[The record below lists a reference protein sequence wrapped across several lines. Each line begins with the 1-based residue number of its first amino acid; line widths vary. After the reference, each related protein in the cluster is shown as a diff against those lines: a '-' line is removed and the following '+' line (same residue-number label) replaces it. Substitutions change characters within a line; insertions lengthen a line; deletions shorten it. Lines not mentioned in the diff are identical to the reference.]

1 MRHDKKEM
9 GNIEKCGVSIFTSRM
24 WSQAGPWG
32 KQKWRFRLQ
41 DIFLQ
46 SLATRVTNS
55 FPIWFQDAHKYTH
68 TCSRHPLKGA
78 ISVAAYFLQ
87 VSFALLVCGF

>member
-1 MRHDKKEM
+1 MRK
-9 GNIEKCGVSIFTSRM
+9 GNGKHIEKCCVSTFTSRM

-32 KQKWRFRLQ
+32 KQKWRFKLQ

-46 SLATRVTNS
+46 SLATRVTNW
-55 FPIWFQDAHKYTH
+55 FPIWFQDAQTYTH
-68 TCSRHPLKGA
+68 TRSRHPLKEA

-87 VSFALLVCGF
+87 VSFALLACGF